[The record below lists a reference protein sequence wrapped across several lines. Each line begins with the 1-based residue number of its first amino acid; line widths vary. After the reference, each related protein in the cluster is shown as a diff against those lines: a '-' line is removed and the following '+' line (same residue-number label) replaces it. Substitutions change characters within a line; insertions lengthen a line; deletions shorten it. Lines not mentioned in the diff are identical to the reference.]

1 MSTKK
6 SNTIQIFSIIILL
19 SLISLEIVN
28 ILNLLGE
35 KLFLR
40 ELLTGGDYLRPGP
53 AVSSQDVI
61 IFVIIIIL
69 SLNLFFSGKVKTT
82 VIPEQVAVKLVQKAK
97 VAEKKAA
104 EAEKKIAK
112 AEKKVAKAEKKAA
125 EAEKK
130 AEEIEE
136 ELDFD
141 DFDDFDEQE
150 AEEEPAEEPAEEP
163 GKNSSKSQSED
174 IELDSL
180 LEQASESEDVST
192 RANRLMAQGN
202 LAGALD
208 VWKKATINNGDVSEY
223 WRGLAQV
230 LDLMGESEKSKIAK
244 EHADRLDSKLI
255 AEKTGRKMED
265 ILADLLDDGILN
277 FSAGSD
283 SISTDTQTSVGFDNE
298 DLTLI
303 PGIGNVS
310 AKRLKMKGIS
320 TIEQVSKMNDSE
332 IMEIINSKKL
342 DSWSDMA
349 KKILENDK

>member
-1 MSTKK
+1 
-6 SNTIQIFSIIILL
+6 
-19 SLISLEIVN
+19 
-28 ILNLLGE
+28 
-35 KLFLR
+35 
-40 ELLTGGDYLRPGP
+40 
-53 AVSSQDVI
+53 
-61 IFVIIIIL
+61 
-69 SLNLFFSGKVKTT
+69 
-82 VIPEQVAVKLVQKAK
+82 
-97 VAEKKAA
+97 
-104 EAEKKIAK
+104 
-112 AEKKVAKAEKKAA
+112 
-125 EAEKK
+125 
-130 AEEIEE
+130 
-136 ELDFD
+136 
-141 DFDDFDEQE
+141 
-150 AEEEPAEEPAEEP
+150 
-163 GKNSSKSQSED
+163 
-174 IELDSL
+174 
-180 LEQASESEDVST
+180 
-192 RANRLMAQGN
+192 MAQGN
-202 LAGALD
+202 LVGALD

-283 SISTDTQTSVGFDNE
+283 AISTDNPTPPAFDNE